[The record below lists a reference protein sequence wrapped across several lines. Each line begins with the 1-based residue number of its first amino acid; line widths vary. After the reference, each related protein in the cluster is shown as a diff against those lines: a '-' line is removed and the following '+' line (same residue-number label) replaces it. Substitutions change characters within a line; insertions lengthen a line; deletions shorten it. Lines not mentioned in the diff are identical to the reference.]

1 MVALRKIKHGV
12 LFLLSA
18 ILLSCAVLACT
29 QIFFNKEG
37 EPQNQIY
44 AEAAISGSGTSASP
58 YVISGTTAE
67 MATGWTTAINASVS
81 GKKQVYVTL
90 GANWTAVSDSTYAMS
105 FGSDTQ
111 AFYLGMIRIPTG
123 ADIVLNLNGKTIS
136 RGLTAARNEGCV
148 IGINGTLEIKG
159 TGTITGGNNS
169 GYGGAIRVFGG
180 KLTLSGG
187 TVKGN
192 KAAHGGGISIE
203 SNGSVTIAGGTVT
216 ENTVDTGSGIAGGI
230 YVIGSGN
237 ALTMTS
243 GTISKN
249 AAQKGGGVGLIAGA
263 TFNMSGGTIDGN
275 KYSSQGGGVWLWHNN
290 TMTTFNMTGGTI
302 SNNVPV
308 ANTSPMGGGI
318 WGGGMFKIKMTNG
331 NITGNESVDGGGGI
345 MCWHSDE
352 MGDAIPCEVSGGKI
366 SGNKGGGSSGGIGFF
381 SSVRNSQLKIS
392 NTVEISNN
400 TADIGA
406 GIYVE
411 GWKATLNMSGG
422 TISKNTAQKGGG
434 VACNG
439 GVTFNMSGGT
449 IDGNKYSAQ
458 AGGVWLYSTNVITK
472 FVMSGGKISNNTPNV
487 TSGYCSGGGMWAGGN
502 IEVEMTAGTISGNTA
517 LTDAG
522 GIFCSS
528 KFNLYGGTITG
539 NKGPTGGIIFDENTQ
554 VNIKGN
560 PNVSGN
566 FLANGTTK
574 SNINRNGVILNVVG
588 ALTSTS
594 ATIGIYNDGQITC
607 DYKTHNSSKNPNS
620 VFVSDI
626 SGKEVKLV
634 GNEAVIVT
642 SGTDTSKM
650 VAQPRTVGTLYYDGT
665 SQILIEGYNSTYMNA
680 PTSITSGASL
690 SGTNIVA
697 TNAGTFSATFS
708 LKSGYKWT
716 DGTTASKT
724 LSATI
729 SKVAATT
736 SGFASKTVTYNGSAQ
751 SIAAPT
757 ATPGTGVTWKVTYK
771 QGETT
776 VASPTNAGTYTAT
789 ATPTFTANYSSVP
802 TCTAT
807 LTINKADL
815 TVTLAYSTAPTY
827 GGSAVSPTLT
837 VKRGTTTITSGYG
850 TVKYS
855 IASGDQ
861 NSTAYPGKA
870 TINATSGAL
879 TGTKA
884 GKIRVTVSI
893 AASGNYNAA
902 SATKEVTVGQ
912 KDIKTNGSVADIAAV
927 TYSRA
932 EHKPTPAVTNT
943 SKNAAGNSTTLTKD
957 TDYTLSYTNNIKAGT
972 ATVTVT
978 GKGNYKGTMTK
989 TFTINKKAL
998 MANSTAANKVFD
1010 GNTTATVTA
1019 GTLSGTVSGDTVTF
1033 TAAGTFADKNVGNS
1047 KNVTIKYTLAGADAG
1062 NYSMANKTVTANI
1075 TAKSIATDG
1084 ALNIT
1089 GAYIYTGAP
1098 LTPTYTVTNSAKNAA
1113 GNSTTLTKDTDYTVS
1128 ITNNTNAGTATVT
1141 VTGKGNYN
1149 SSISKDFT
1157 ISKAQITAV
1166 EWDGKAAG
1174 AEISYEYDGTAK
1186 QPKITKVTTG
1196 NTLANG
1202 ALPADLGDMF
1212 TFAGAATNKRDAAYE
1227 ASATLKTDYAKNF
1240 EFSSSLASGGDK
1252 SKTARSFKITA
1263 TQLALVAGAS
1273 AAAVVYSGTYDR
1285 KRHPAFTALNLKTKT
1300 TADAASLTWHYSLT
1314 NNGTDWTTVMP
1325 EFVDATAGTRVYYK
1339 VTADNHADYTG
1350 SANVVINKKDIS
1362 GAGSTLPE
1370 SLADVYYTGSKIET
1384 KSDLTVRVT
1393 FGTDGYV
1400 LNNDTVE
1407 EYALTFANSLNA
1419 GTATI
1424 TVNGRGNYEG
1434 SKSIT
1439 FKILLVDLVGVT
1451 ANGYGGAGGAIYD
1464 GANHD
1469 AVAGKA
1475 ASCIPAAQASDT
1487 ASIKWEYSL
1496 VGGAGATDWTE
1507 DMPQVK
1513 NVADSGTYYYRV
1525 SANNHVTKYG
1535 SVTVLI
1541 TAKTL
1546 SAATATVEAVG
1557 DKTYTGSPI
1566 EPTPAVTDSDL
1577 NAVLTSGTDYDVSY
1591 SADHTSVGAVTI
1603 TFTGKGNYAG
1613 NTLTATFNIVNAGI
1627 TVDKTA
1633 LAGYVYNAVYDG
1645 QEHDVLNAGYGACAS
1660 AAGTDTLVWQF
1671 SLDGTSFAGSLKLKD
1686 ATAGT
1691 TVYYK
1696 VSADNHSDATGS
1708 FTVVI
1713 NKLKITEI
1721 TGVTAES
1728 KTYDGGNSAKIDY
1741 SGAQFKELCGADD
1754 LKIASATGT
1763 FASKNAGSWT
1773 VTISDITLSG
1783 AQVGNYE
1790 LALNGGDNEKP
1801 ANAFDLA
1808 GSVEIKKLAV
1818 SIKLSWTQQQYTG
1831 ARLVPDAVIENKV
1844 EGDSLGV
1851 TAAVKDSKNP
1861 VNPGTYVLVIS
1872 ALTNNNPENYSFANA
1887 PLELTFEIITSNKA
1901 VQVNM
1906 GSLKKTYDGKPAEP
1920 YLDAR
1925 TVNESTGAVT
1935 WERLGT
1941 GDLTYTYEITPPAG
1955 VELVDGKPVN
1965 AGTYKVTFTINT
1977 FSLSWQDVSI
1987 SGATLVQDLVI
1998 EKATFGD
2005 ITWQGGE
2012 NVVQTAENAFEATY
2026 NGGNFAIT
2034 IANTLPEGI
2043 TVVYLYD
2050 GVAANGKT
2058 AANEKGYAVTAKF
2071 TVDGNYNAIEDKTA
2085 TLIIKRA
2092 ELDLTDAVFADGV
2105 TTFDG
2110 TVKTIAAARD
2120 LPEGVTVTSYEY
2132 LQGGESLGTDGVR
2145 AVGDYVVRAKLAYD
2159 DVNYKLVKS
2168 GADYP
2173 YDYLE
2178 ANFTVDKQGAELNV
2192 EFNGATVTYD
2202 GNVHRLL
2209 ISGTANGVKS
2219 VSYTYVNKNTGA
2231 SAGTD
2236 GVKNAGTYTVTA
2248 HFEIDGENFS
2258 GTIEDM
2264 VAELVINPA
2273 PLTLRA
2279 NDSAIYYGDAR
2290 TFNGAEMLGLVSG
2303 DGAASVGTVTFNTTY
2318 TQYANA
2324 GTYDIVP
2331 EITNANRGESFG
2343 NYAIT
2348 YENGTLTVKPRV
2360 ITVKWYNTPSMGA
2373 QDLSYIYS
2381 GSVNTPYAVVDNP
2394 VLGDSGLKLNVV
2406 GGQTDAGFGYV
2417 AKVER
2422 YVEGGVETDY
2432 AVYNADGGINKN
2444 YVLPAN
2450 GASASFDILPRPKN
2464 GVIIWDNEPL
2474 YYDGTEKA
2482 PKAYYYENESDN
2494 TPREL
2499 SVTVDRRAVNAG
2511 TGYVATASLGGN
2523 YALTGPQTRTFD
2535 ILKREVFI
2543 EIPNLTVAYG
2553 VTPDLSGLEWK
2564 YLDGSLHF
2572 ADGEVYEITFTTDAV
2587 TEPKNYPIRGNFS
2600 CVNAGNY
2607 EVKFV
2612 GAYADEN
2619 DAENS
2624 GKCGILTVTAGNI
2637 DVSKVTFIGTE
2648 ATYDKTAHKIT
2659 ASGLPQGV
2667 TAKYEY
2673 TQDGWSFGENGV
2685 VDAGTYNVIV
2695 SFECEDKAFGAIA
2708 DREVTLVIKKAALTV
2723 TAKSLE
2729 ITFGDAPKTNGIE
2742 YSIKD
2747 EDLERQLSGTLSLV
2761 TDYVRYGAAGGY
2773 IITASGLTSENYEI
2787 SFVPGTLTVN
2797 PREVTVS
2804 WYTDETATSSDF
2816 SYTYVAGNSYLPYAV
2831 ITGGLVN
2838 GDNLTVVVDG
2848 AATEAGLGYV
2858 ATVKELKNADG
2869 TVNGNY
2875 KVTNDTQSFNVLP
2888 QAYTVVWDNS
2898 PLYYTGAD
2906 LKPSAYYFAEGD
2918 DAPVK
2923 IPEGNVTV
2931 TPVDGKYSEA
2941 GVKYTA
2947 SVNYTVDGHALTD
2960 THEYEIQR
2968 ADVTVIITAQ
2978 TAGYGA
2984 RLGEI
2989 VLSADKSIEGVTLFV
3004 KGYPDTNAVLNAGEY
3019 VIGGEYSGSNYNVTF
3034 TEAKLTI
3041 TPAEIDE
3048 SKLSLVG
3055 DRNVKY
3061 DGKAHTLLL
3070 DYNGSTT
3077 DLPEG
3082 ITVTYKYYGADGR
3095 EIPASEVINA
3105 GTYAV
3110 EAVITV
3116 DKNHKPLTGTYK
3128 DNIVIGATEITGI
3141 TFNGAMFDY
3150 DGNAHNIFI
3159 SAKDTEGIESVEYL
3173 VDGKPFAGATDAGVY
3188 SVTAKIT
3195 AGANYTLA
3203 KTEYE
3208 ATLNINRVSLTV
3220 KANDGSTVYGTPAKA
3235 EGYGYT
3241 VSGAASVDNNA
3252 AKLAGILGS
3261 ITYNYGAYGEVKV
3274 YGGAITISGGNA
3286 QTTNYNITYL
3296 AGALTVTPFV
3306 VKAENVSW
3314 GAEKNF
3320 GYIQGTSQA
3329 PEATPLNLP
3338 DSGLKLKVEGAKEE
3352 AGSNYTAYISA
3363 VLNADGTVNGNYVID
3378 VSGVETYFS
3387 VLPVTPK
3394 AGKVVWDNTKLYYN
3408 GEEQRPEAWY
3418 YETEDSAEGTPLTV
3432 TGGATNVNE
3441 SGYTASVTLN
3451 GKTYTTTFYIIPRTV
3466 YVEISDVKSEYGA
3479 APNMSAVSWK
3489 YVYADKDKQFLA
3501 GEQFSFTFTTS
3512 ATATSG
3518 VGKYA
3523 LLGKFSSPNEDNY
3536 EVIFTGSWASA
3547 DENNGRSATLEVV
3560 KATYD
3565 MSKVTFTGTDVTYD
3579 GQPHKIKINGLPDG
3593 VTATVTY
3600 EKDGFGYTQDAGVI
3614 NAGRYT
3620 VIITYAGDIN
3630 HEPIAGVTTTLTV
3643 RKAAVTVTAEEVEI
3657 TYGEMPRAAGVTV
3670 EPAAAGAQLK
3680 GGVTYEFNYSYK
3692 GAAGEYLITPSGLTS
3707 ENYEITFVPAKLTVK
3722 PRMLEIS
3729 WFDDERMNSQSFKY
3743 GWDNRTVYRPY
3754 AYAGGLVEGD
3764 AVALELSQGFKDAG
3778 ENYVVKVLS
3787 INNSDGGK
3795 NGNYVLPTDGS
3806 AERTF
3811 DILPPE
3817 YTVIWDNTPI
3827 YYKPDTPQ
3835 VPKAY
3840 YIDAA
3845 GVRHDMDVTT
3855 SRTPVDATNYVATA
3869 TVKDGD
3875 INNVMPSAREFVIL
3889 PAPVTVTV
3897 NPANAVYGV
3906 AAGEIKFTSNASA
3919 EVAKDLNIFVNGY
3932 EATDVLKAGKYEI
3945 TATYTGVNAYM
3956 NPNYEVTVLSGELVI
3971 EKADYDLSNVTYNGL
3986 TAVYDG
3992 AAHRVTVD
4000 GLPEGVTAV
4009 VTYEKDGV
4017 YYGADGVRAAGAYNV
4032 RISFTIAD
4040 GANFNA
4046 IADKTDLQ
4054 LVISK
4059 KAASAS
4065 GFTFAGETLTY
4076 DGNMHSLYVSG
4087 GTLEGVKEITY
4098 AYNGEQVDG
4107 VKNSGTYEV
4116 KATFVIDEENY
4127 SGSIE
4132 AATATLVINKAALTV
4147 TANGGS
4153 AVYGDTLPADGF
4165 GYTLSGLA
4173 ATDGE
4178 EAVLG
4183 TVTVGYSA
4191 VNPATEYKNAGVY
4204 AGALTVTYT
4213 NSAFD
4218 NYEVNTVA
4226 GTLLIT
4232 PKTLSA
4238 SWRRGEN
4245 DYSTVFEYIVTAGE
4259 KFIPYAAV
4267 IGSVN
4272 GDDIV
4277 FEVVEEKDGAGD
4289 NYVAT
4294 IIGVKNA
4301 DGTENKNYAL
4311 PAGGLTQ
4318 KFTVK
4323 YSTEEEKEHAYEV
4336 VWDYNTPYY
4345 DGNAHTPSAKYFDG
4359 SVWQAV
4365 TGIVV
4370 KNAAGAT
4377 VTAVNAGRYTAEITG
4392 DTSKFTQNSVLA
4404 ASFEILA
4411 RPVHVEINDKKIS
4424 YGERFVPDESL
4435 WSIKD
4440 ESLGFVN
4447 GDEAYLAFTVSGSAV
4462 GKYAVI
4468 GAYTGANAANY
4479 AVTFTGNWAADGDE
4493 NSGKCGVL
4501 EIIKAVYDV
4510 SKVTITD
4517 TVLEYNGGDREVKVN
4532 GVPEGLE
4539 FTVTYM
4545 LDGRGYSAARNAGV
4559 YGVLVTFAGD
4569 SNHEPVVPK
4578 TATLTVTRAKLTVTA
4593 NESVIV
4599 YGDEPRANG
4608 VSFAGLKGDNAD
4620 DAGVFAGA
4628 LTYSYNYEAGN
4639 PAGGN
4644 YKITPSGLTS
4654 ANYEITFKDGVLT
4667 VEKRPVTVNWFK
4679 DASKTST
4686 ALSYVYDGL
4695 TTFAPFAEA
4704 SGVLAGDTVNLTVSG
4719 GKTAAGIDYTATV
4732 TGVSNPNYRLPDG
4745 GATAKF
4751 SIIPQSYEIVWESTT
4766 FVYNGERQAPRAY
4779 YFDADGA
4786 RRELAVTVEGV
4797 TDGASV
4803 RVGDY
4808 KAVALKP
4815 ADSDVKLSGSF
4826 EHEFTIEKLA
4836 VTVKINDAHSYYR
4849 QGIKLGGWECI
4860 NGTAFVGGSAPVIL
4874 ECAATETSPAGTYA
4888 ITGRCTDAVNYYV
4901 DFEYGVYT
4909 VDKAVVE
4916 APAIASKEY
4925 TGERLTADIAD
4936 TAEYRVYANNG
4947 GINAGGYDVILELKD
4962 YENYRWIIGGEE
4974 IRSANC
4980 TVTFN
4985 ILKAKNEFTTEFEP
4999 REIKAGESIEI
5010 TEPVAK
5016 FGAAVVEYFK
5026 DADCTQAANTAG
5038 NIWNEPQGVYYA
5050 RVTVEGT
5057 ENYEG
5062 LGGAE
5067 YIYVFAVNGKLTLKL
5082 NWSDEEL
5089 YYNGTPQAPKAY
5101 VWLNGKAVELLV
5113 VGAQTNA
5120 GKGYTAVA
5128 SLNAADGVT
5137 DLTAYAFSTGEGS
5150 QSATVTF
5157 SILPREITVN
5167 IEEDRQSVYGDLPF
5181 DVTRLNYTITA
5192 GSVLAGDRLGISFY
5206 CNALAGANTPAGKY
5220 AILGRWTDGNYNV
5233 TFTGSWDEEDEYK
5246 GAAATY
5252 VVEKAEI
5259 TVGKN
5264 GTEWFDESG
5273 LIEKHKSHFVTLG
5286 NEIKNAEGE
5295 VTGYQFVNL
5304 KGKPEN
5310 VSVDFSLTLDNY
5322 DPEIHDGMTEADVE
5336 RFFDRG
5342 VRKDPPEIKQA
5353 GNWVVYY
5360 RITADNHNVKYG
5372 QWKVLI
5378 QSADNYIIVEFVK
5391 DYTAEYGNT
5400 VAGANIIN
5408 ELIDNGI
5415 IRLADKNV
5423 MVTDMEQLRSIATA
5437 YAYADVSSAA
5447 GFAGKTTAAGA
5458 YTVLLSLKPDA
5469 WVQEAYGDLTFIYK
5483 PSSDEPDSNIG
5494 RYVITP
5500 RKVGVSWGDKNF
5512 VYDGTAHTPSFKL
5525 TGLVDG
5531 KELEVS
5537 VNVGET
5543 KAITL
5548 PNGDVIEATLSL
5560 ISGSGVVNAGSSTL
5574 RLTVNGAN
5582 YELETDSA
5590 GFAEVNVAKSELDI
5604 EWGEKT
5610 FDHDGEVHLP
5620 ALKINGKEFAYTLT
5634 NGVATVAVEMPNG
5647 ETVNVTVRLV
5657 GGSTVNAGTYT
5668 LQLEVDNGNYAVPS
5682 SQGIASVEI
5691 KGEPV
5696 SGVELPLWAI
5706 IAISAG
5712 GALLLIIS
5720 ITVIAKRKKKSPA
5733 VGGSYSD
5740 EDGFND
5746 DYEE

>member
-1 MVALRKIKHGV
+1 M
-12 LFLLSA
+12 
-18 ILLSCAVLACT
+18 
-29 QIFFNKEG
+29 
-37 EPQNQIY
+37 
-44 AEAAISGSGTSASP
+44 
-58 YVISGTTAE
+58 
-67 MATGWTTAINASVS
+67 
-81 GKKQVYVTL
+81 
-90 GANWTAVSDSTYAMS
+90 
-105 FGSDTQ
+105 
-111 AFYLGMIRIPTG
+111 
-123 ADIVLNLNGKTIS
+123 
-136 RGLTAARNEGCV
+136 
-148 IGINGTLEIKG
+148 
-159 TGTITGGNNS
+159 
-169 GYGGAIRVFGG
+169 
-180 KLTLSGG
+180 
-187 TVKGN
+187 
-192 KAAHGGGISIE
+192 
-203 SNGSVTIAGGTVT
+203 
-216 ENTVDTGSGIAGGI
+216 
-230 YVIGSGN
+230 
-237 ALTMTS
+237 
-243 GTISKN
+243 
-249 AAQKGGGVGLIAGA
+249 
-263 TFNMSGGTIDGN
+263 
-275 KYSSQGGGVWLWHNN
+275 
-290 TMTTFNMTGGTI
+290 
-302 SNNVPV
+302 
-308 ANTSPMGGGI
+308 
-318 WGGGMFKIKMTNG
+318 
-331 NITGNESVDGGGGI
+331 
-345 MCWHSDE
+345 
-352 MGDAIPCEVSGGKI
+352 
-366 SGNKGGGSSGGIGFF
+366 
-381 SSVRNSQLKIS
+381 
-392 NTVEISNN
+392 
-400 TADIGA
+400 
-406 GIYVE
+406 
-411 GWKATLNMSGG
+411 
-422 TISKNTAQKGGG
+422 
-434 VACNG
+434 
-439 GVTFNMSGGT
+439 
-449 IDGNKYSAQ
+449 
-458 AGGVWLYSTNVITK
+458 
-472 FVMSGGKISNNTPNV
+472 
-487 TSGYCSGGGMWAGGN
+487 
-502 IEVEMTAGTISGNTA
+502 
-517 LTDAG
+517 
-522 GIFCSS
+522 
-528 KFNLYGGTITG
+528 
-539 NKGPTGGIIFDENTQ
+539 
-554 VNIKGN
+554 
-560 PNVSGN
+560 
-566 FLANGTTK
+566 
-574 SNINRNGVILNVVG
+574 
-588 ALTSTS
+588 
-594 ATIGIYNDGQITC
+594 
-607 DYKTHNSSKNPNS
+607 
-620 VFVSDI
+620 
-626 SGKEVKLV
+626 
-634 GNEAVIVT
+634 
-642 SGTDTSKM
+642 
-650 VAQPRTVGTLYYDGT
+650 
-665 SQILIEGYNSTYMNA
+665 
-680 PTSITSGASL
+680 
-690 SGTNIVA
+690 
-697 TNAGTFSATFS
+697 
-708 LKSGYKWT
+708 
-716 DGTTASKT
+716 
-724 LSATI
+724 
-729 SKVAATT
+729 
-736 SGFASKTVTYNGSAQ
+736 
-751 SIAAPT
+751 
-757 ATPGTGVTWKVTYK
+757 
-771 QGETT
+771 
-776 VASPTNAGTYTAT
+776 
-789 ATPTFTANYSSVP
+789 
-802 TCTAT
+802 
-807 LTINKADL
+807 
-815 TVTLAYSTAPTY
+815 
-827 GGSAVSPTLT
+827 
-837 VKRGTTTITSGYG
+837 
-850 TVKYS
+850 
-855 IASGDQ
+855 
-861 NSTAYPGKA
+861 
-870 TINATSGAL
+870 
-879 TGTKA
+879 
-884 GKIRVTVSI
+884 
-893 AASGNYNAA
+893 
-902 SATKEVTVGQ
+902 
-912 KDIKTNGSVADIAAV
+912 
-927 TYSRA
+927 
-932 EHKPTPAVTNT
+932 
-943 SKNAAGNSTTLTKD
+943 
-957 TDYTLSYTNNIKAGT
+957 
-972 ATVTVT
+972 
-978 GKGNYKGTMTK
+978 
-989 TFTINKKAL
+989 
-998 MANSTAANKVFD
+998 
-1010 GNTTATVTA
+1010 
-1019 GTLSGTVSGDTVTF
+1019 
-1033 TAAGTFADKNVGNS
+1033 
-1047 KNVTIKYTLAGADAG
+1047 
-1062 NYSMANKTVTANI
+1062 
-1075 TAKSIATDG
+1075 
-1084 ALNIT
+1084 
-1089 GAYIYTGAP
+1089 
-1098 LTPTYTVTNSAKNAA
+1098 
-1113 GNSTTLTKDTDYTVS
+1113 
-1128 ITNNTNAGTATVT
+1128 
-1141 VTGKGNYN
+1141 
-1149 SSISKDFT
+1149 
-1157 ISKAQITAV
+1157 
-1166 EWDGKAAG
+1166 
-1174 AEISYEYDGTAK
+1174 
-1186 QPKITKVTTG
+1186 
-1196 NTLANG
+1196 
-1202 ALPADLGDMF
+1202 
-1212 TFAGAATNKRDAAYE
+1212 
-1227 ASATLKTDYAKNF
+1227 
-1240 EFSSSLASGGDK
+1240 
-1252 SKTARSFKITA
+1252 
-1263 TQLALVAGAS
+1263 
-1273 AAAVVYSGTYDR
+1273 
-1285 KRHPAFTALNLKTKT
+1285 
-1300 TADAASLTWHYSLT
+1300 
-1314 NNGTDWTTVMP
+1314 
-1325 EFVDATAGTRVYYK
+1325 
-1339 VTADNHADYTG
+1339 
-1350 SANVVINKKDIS
+1350 
-1362 GAGSTLPE
+1362 
-1370 SLADVYYTGSKIET
+1370 
-1384 KSDLTVRVT
+1384 
-1393 FGTDGYV
+1393 
-1400 LNNDTVE
+1400 
-1407 EYALTFANSLNA
+1407 
-1419 GTATI
+1419 
-1424 TVNGRGNYEG
+1424 
-1434 SKSIT
+1434 
-1439 FKILLVDLVGVT
+1439 
-1451 ANGYGGAGGAIYD
+1451 
-1464 GANHD
+1464 
-1469 AVAGKA
+1469 
-1475 ASCIPAAQASDT
+1475 
-1487 ASIKWEYSL
+1487 
-1496 VGGAGATDWTE
+1496 
-1507 DMPQVK
+1507 
-1513 NVADSGTYYYRV
+1513 
-1525 SANNHVTKYG
+1525 
-1535 SVTVLI
+1535 
-1541 TAKTL
+1541 
-1546 SAATATVEAVG
+1546 
-1557 DKTYTGSPI
+1557 
-1566 EPTPAVTDSDL
+1566 
-1577 NAVLTSGTDYDVSY
+1577 
-1591 SADHTSVGAVTI
+1591 
-1603 TFTGKGNYAG
+1603 
-1613 NTLTATFNIVNAGI
+1613 
-1627 TVDKTA
+1627 
-1633 LAGYVYNAVYDG
+1633 
-1645 QEHDVLNAGYGACAS
+1645 
-1660 AAGTDTLVWQF
+1660 
-1671 SLDGTSFAGSLKLKD
+1671 
-1686 ATAGT
+1686 
-1691 TVYYK
+1691 
-1696 VSADNHSDATGS
+1696 
-1708 FTVVI
+1708 
-1713 NKLKITEI
+1713 
-1721 TGVTAES
+1721 
-1728 KTYDGGNSAKIDY
+1728 
-1741 SGAQFKELCGADD
+1741 
-1754 LKIASATGT
+1754 
-1763 FASKNAGSWT
+1763 
-1773 VTISDITLSG
+1773 
-1783 AQVGNYE
+1783 
-1790 LALNGGDNEKP
+1790 
-1801 ANAFDLA
+1801 
-1808 GSVEIKKLAV
+1808 
-1818 SIKLSWTQQQYTG
+1818 
-1831 ARLVPDAVIENKV
+1831 
-1844 EGDSLGV
+1844 
-1851 TAAVKDSKNP
+1851 
-1861 VNPGTYVLVIS
+1861 
-1872 ALTNNNPENYSFANA
+1872 
-1887 PLELTFEIITSNKA
+1887 
-1901 VQVNM
+1901 
-1906 GSLKKTYDGKPAEP
+1906 
-1920 YLDAR
+1920 
-1925 TVNESTGAVT
+1925 
-1935 WERLGT
+1935 
-1941 GDLTYTYEITPPAG
+1941 
-1955 VELVDGKPVN
+1955 
-1965 AGTYKVTFTINT
+1965 
-1977 FSLSWQDVSI
+1977 
-1987 SGATLVQDLVI
+1987 
-1998 EKATFGD
+1998 
-2005 ITWQGGE
+2005 
-2012 NVVQTAENAFEATY
+2012 
-2026 NGGNFAIT
+2026 
-2034 IANTLPEGI
+2034 
-2043 TVVYLYD
+2043 
-2050 GVAANGKT
+2050 
-2058 AANEKGYAVTAKF
+2058 
-2071 TVDGNYNAIEDKTA
+2071 
-2085 TLIIKRA
+2085 
-2092 ELDLTDAVFADGV
+2092 
-2105 TTFDG
+2105 
-2110 TVKTIAAARD
+2110 
-2120 LPEGVTVTSYEY
+2120 PEGV
-2132 LQGGESLGTDGVR
+2132 
-2145 AVGDYVVRAKLAYD
+2145 
-2159 DVNYKLVKS
+2159 
-2168 GADYP
+2168 
-2173 YDYLE
+2173 
-2178 ANFTVDKQGAELNV
+2178 
-2192 EFNGATVTYD
+2192 
-2202 GNVHRLL
+2202 
-2209 ISGTANGVKS
+2209 
-2219 VSYTYVNKNTGA
+2219 
-2231 SAGTD
+2231 
-2236 GVKNAGTYTVTA
+2236 
-2248 HFEIDGENFS
+2248 
-2258 GTIEDM
+2258 
-2264 VAELVINPA
+2264 
-2273 PLTLRA
+2273 
-2279 NDSAIYYGDAR
+2279 
-2290 TFNGAEMLGLVSG
+2290 
-2303 DGAASVGTVTFNTTY
+2303 
-2318 TQYANA
+2318 
-2324 GTYDIVP
+2324 
-2331 EITNANRGESFG
+2331 
-2343 NYAIT
+2343 
-2348 YENGTLTVKPRV
+2348 
-2360 ITVKWYNTPSMGA
+2360 
-2373 QDLSYIYS
+2373 
-2381 GSVNTPYAVVDNP
+2381 
-2394 VLGDSGLKLNVV
+2394 
-2406 GGQTDAGFGYV
+2406 
-2417 AKVER
+2417 
-2422 YVEGGVETDY
+2422 
-2432 AVYNADGGINKN
+2432 
-2444 YVLPAN
+2444 
-2450 GASASFDILPRPKN
+2450 
-2464 GVIIWDNEPL
+2464 
-2474 YYDGTEKA
+2474 
-2482 PKAYYYENESDN
+2482 
-2494 TPREL
+2494 
-2499 SVTVDRRAVNAG
+2499 
-2511 TGYVATASLGGN
+2511 
-2523 YALTGPQTRTFD
+2523 
-2535 ILKREVFI
+2535 
-2543 EIPNLTVAYG
+2543 
-2553 VTPDLSGLEWK
+2553 
-2564 YLDGSLHF
+2564 
-2572 ADGEVYEITFTTDAV
+2572 
-2587 TEPKNYPIRGNFS
+2587 
-2600 CVNAGNY
+2600 
-2607 EVKFV
+2607 
-2612 GAYADEN
+2612 
-2619 DAENS
+2619 
-2624 GKCGILTVTAGNI
+2624 
-2637 DVSKVTFIGTE
+2637 
-2648 ATYDKTAHKIT
+2648 
-2659 ASGLPQGV
+2659 
-2667 TAKYEY
+2667 
-2673 TQDGWSFGENGV
+2673 
-2685 VDAGTYNVIV
+2685 
-2695 SFECEDKAFGAIA
+2695 
-2708 DREVTLVIKKAALTV
+2708 
-2723 TAKSLE
+2723 
-2729 ITFGDAPKTNGIE
+2729 
-2742 YSIKD
+2742 
-2747 EDLERQLSGTLSLV
+2747 
-2761 TDYVRYGAAGGY
+2761 
-2773 IITASGLTSENYEI
+2773 
-2787 SFVPGTLTVN
+2787 
-2797 PREVTVS
+2797 
-2804 WYTDETATSSDF
+2804 
-2816 SYTYVAGNSYLPYAV
+2816 
-2831 ITGGLVN
+2831 
-2838 GDNLTVVVDG
+2838 
-2848 AATEAGLGYV
+2848 
-2858 ATVKELKNADG
+2858 
-2869 TVNGNY
+2869 
-2875 KVTNDTQSFNVLP
+2875 
-2888 QAYTVVWDNS
+2888 
-2898 PLYYTGAD
+2898 
-2906 LKPSAYYFAEGD
+2906 
-2918 DAPVK
+2918 
-2923 IPEGNVTV
+2923 
-2931 TPVDGKYSEA
+2931 
-2941 GVKYTA
+2941 
-2947 SVNYTVDGHALTD
+2947 
-2960 THEYEIQR
+2960 
-2968 ADVTVIITAQ
+2968 
-2978 TAGYGA
+2978 
-2984 RLGEI
+2984 
-2989 VLSADKSIEGVTLFV
+2989 
-3004 KGYPDTNAVLNAGEY
+3004 
-3019 VIGGEYSGSNYNVTF
+3019 
-3034 TEAKLTI
+3034 
-3041 TPAEIDE
+3041 
-3048 SKLSLVG
+3048 
-3055 DRNVKY
+3055 
-3061 DGKAHTLLL
+3061 
-3070 DYNGSTT
+3070 
-3077 DLPEG
+3077 
-3082 ITVTYKYYGADGR
+3082 TVTYKYYGADGR
-3095 EIPASEVINA
+3095 EIPASDVINA
-3105 GTYAV
+3105 GTYTV

-3128 DNIVIGATEITGI
+3128 HNIVIGATEITGI
-3141 TFNGAMFDY
+3141 TFNGASFNY

-3261 ITYNYGAYGEVKV
+3261 ITYNYTAYDNVGV

-3338 DSGLKLKVEGAKEE
+3338 DGGLKLKVEGAKEE

-3432 TGGATNVNE
+3432 TGGATDVNE

-3451 GKTYTTTFYIIPRTV
+3451 GKTYTTTFYIIPRPV

-3523 LLGKFSSPNEDNY
+3523 LLGKFSSPNEGNY

-3547 DENNGRSATLEVV
+3547 DENNGRCGTLEVV

-3565 MSKVTFTGTDVTYD
+3565 MSKVTYTGTDVTYD
-3579 GQPHKIKINGLPDG
+3579 GQPHKIKINGLPEG
-3593 VTATVTY
+3593 VTAKVTY
-3600 EKDGFGYTQDAGVI
+3600 EKDGFGYTQEAGVI

-3620 VIITYAGDIN
+3620 VNITYAGDSN
-3630 HEPIAGVTTTLTV
+3630 HEPIAGATTTLTV

-3657 TYGEMPRAAGVTV
+3657 TYGEQPRAAGVTV

-3722 PRMLEIS
+3722 PRVLEIS

-3764 AVALELSQGFKDAG
+3764 AVVLELSQGFKDAG

-3787 INNSDGGK
+3787 IKNSDGGK

-3845 GVRHDMDVTT
+3845 GMRHDMDVTT

-3869 TVKDGD
+3869 TVKEGD

-3889 PAPVTVTV
+3889 PAPVTVTI
-3897 NPANAVYGV
+3897 NSANAVYGV
-3906 AAGEIKFTSNASA
+3906 AAGEIKFTSNAGA

-4017 YYGADGVRAAGAYNV
+4017 YYGADGVRAAGVYNV
-4032 RISFTIAD
+4032 RISFAVSD

-4065 GFTFAGETLTY
+4065 GYTFAGETLTY

-4087 GTLEGVKEITY
+4087 GTLEGVKGITY

-4132 AATATLVINKAALTV
+4132 AATATFVINKAALTV

-4165 GYTLSGLA
+4165 GYTLSGLV

-4272 GDDIV
+4272 SDDIV

-4359 SVWQAV
+4359 SDWQTV

-4377 VTAVNAGRYTAEITG
+4377 VTAINAGRYTAEITG

-4404 ASFEILA
+4404 TSFEILA
-4411 RPVHVEINDKKIS
+4411 RPVHVEIHDKKIS
-4424 YGERFVPDESL
+4424 YGEAFTPDESL

-4440 ESLGFVN
+4440 GSLGFVN
-4447 GDEAYLAFTVSGSAV
+4447 GDEAHLAFSVNGSAV

-4468 GAYTGANAANY
+4468 GAYTGANASNY

-4501 EIIKAVYDV
+4501 EIVKAVYDV

-4517 TVLEYNGGDREVKVN
+4517 TVLEYNGGDRKVKVN

-4539 FTVTYM
+4539 FTVTYT
-4545 LDGRGYSAARNAGV
+4545 LDGHSCSAARNAGT

-4569 SNHEPVVPK
+4569 SNHEPVAPK

-4599 YGDEPRANG
+4599 YGDEPKANG

-4628 LTYSYNYEAGN
+4628 LTYTYNYEAGN

-4732 TGVSNPNYRLPDG
+4732 TGVSNSNYRLPDG

-4888 ITGRCTDAVNYYV
+4888 ITGRCTDAVNYDV
-4901 DFEYGVYT
+4901 DFKYGVYT

-4916 APAIASKEY
+4916 APAVAFKEY

-4947 GINAGGYDVILELKD
+4947 GVNAGGYDVILELKD

-4985 ILKAKNEFTTEFEP
+4985 ILKAKNAFTTEFEP

-5050 RVTVEGT
+5050 KVTVEGT

-5082 NWSDEEL
+5082 NWSDGAL

-5157 SILPREITVN
+5157 SILPREITVK
-5167 IEEDRQSVYGDLPF
+5167 IEEDRQSVYGDLPS
-5181 DVTRLNYTITA
+5181 DISRLNYTITA

-5342 VRKDPPEIKQA
+5342 VQKDPPEIKQA

-5391 DYTAEYGNT
+5391 DYEAEYGNT

-5408 ELIDNGI
+5408 ELIDNGV

-5512 VYDGTAHTPSFKL
+5512 VYDGTAHTPSFKF

-5582 YELETDSA
+5582 YELETDGA
-5590 GFAEVNVAKSELDI
+5590 GFTEVNVAKSELDI

-5610 FDHDGEVHLP
+5610 FDHDGKVHLP
-5620 ALKINGKEFAYTLT
+5620 TLKINGREFTYALT

-5668 LQLEVDNGNYAVPS
+5668 LQLEVDNGNYAVPF

-5712 GALLLIIS
+5712 GALLLIIL
-5720 ITVIAKRKKKSPA
+5720 ITVIVKRKKKSPA